1 VRLLR
6 KLGQKAIFLLIYA
19 VAIAVSFI
27 FIGSAFVFVMK
38 MKSGSVAVLVTAV
51 VIGGITPLAAANYS
65 IENWKK
71 RSELGLT
78 REKLGLK
85 GVVSGFF
92 ELFAI
97 FISMIVTAGF
107 TAVIGL
113 TAGEYAPVLLELPPV
128 VLASPALIA
137 GIASYLIL
145 AVTKELLIGMF
156 R

>member
-1 VRLLR
+1 
-6 KLGQKAIFLLIYA
+6 LIYA

-27 FIGSAFVFVMK
+27 FIGAAFVFVMK
-38 MKSGSVAVLVTAV
+38 MKSRSVAVLVTAV

-71 RSELGLT
+71 RSALGIA

-92 ELFAI
+92 ELIAI
-97 FISMIVTAGF
+97 FISMIVTAGL

-113 TAGEYAPVLLELPPV
+113 TAGDYAPILLELPPV
-128 VLASPALIA
+128 VLAFPALVA
-137 GIASYLIL
+137 GIITYIIL
-145 AVTKELLIGMF
+145 AVMKELLIEKF